1 MTVRLRILLACL
13 VFICICAAMAASA
26 WRSQQ
31 RLSTLALDLY
41 DHAFVAQDFLGRA
54 TVSFEQF
61 AARRGNG
68 TVTQAEQAGVL
79 KDILGNLDIARSRAL
94 ALKTR
99 TVLSHVHDDLTA
111 LPALPAAGVPPALAH
126 IMDGLAH
133 AARRFSNDGLAQ
145 RDDADA
151 AAASARRLLQM
162 SLVGTLVGAAATG
175 WLLTRGVVPPLRR
188 ATEDMAR
195 LCGGDVE
202 SEVRGAA
209 RRDEIGALCRSMS
222 VFREALVTN
231 RRMEADTAH
240 LAETRRARQ
249 QALTLLSSEFRDHV
263 GGQLNSVGGAVN
275 TLQQTATNLSARSAR
290 MAERSLQVGELASGA
305 AESARVVTEVVT
317 QLAES
322 GQEIAHGIADS
333 AAATRL
339 MQGEAEQARSLVDE
353 LGSVAAGVGTV
364 VQLISGIAGRTN
376 MLALNATIEAA
387 RAGESGRGF
396 AVVAGEVKALA
407 RQTAQATDDIGHRI
421 GAVRASA
428 QRAMALIHA
437 MADRIGSV
445 ERSSGAIAE
454 RIQRQHTSIDQINRT
469 MVDAAGSIAEVAAG
483 MQQLQND
490 VAENTGASSQVT
502 ETAGD
507 VRERT
512 DVLRKEVEYFIH
524 ATNEATDWRS
534 FVRHDCHDSVTI
546 ASGSG
551 PAIAGQM
558 QDISRGGAAV
568 ACAAEMEPGMICD
581 LVGLLPQ
588 RLPATVVQCKHGVL
602 RLRFSRDEDVQNKL
616 AAFMAERFGERQ
628 AA

>member
-13 VFICICAAMAASA
+13 AFTFICVAMAASA
-26 WRSQQ
+26 WRGQQ
-31 RLSTLALDLY
+31 RLSILALDLY

-61 AARRGNG
+61 SARHGNG
-68 TVTQAEQAGVL
+68 PVTAVEHAGVL
-79 KDILGNLDIARSRAL
+79 KDILGNLDIASSRAL
-94 ALKTR
+94 VAKTR
-99 TVLSHVHDDLTA
+99 TVLGHVHDDLVA
-111 LPALPAAGVPPALAH
+111 LSALPAAGVPPALAH

-151 AAASARRLLQM
+151 TAASARRLLQM
-162 SLVGTLVGAAATG
+162 SLVGTLIGAAVTG
-175 WLLTRGVVPPLRR
+175 WLLTHGVVPPLRR

-195 LCGGDVE
+195 LCRGDVE
-202 SEVRGAA
+202 GEVRGAA

-240 LAETRRARQ
+240 HSATRRARQ
-249 QALTLLSSEFRDHV
+249 QALTLLASEFSDHV
-263 GGQLNSVGGAVN
+263 GGQLNSVGGAVT
-275 TLQQTATNLSARSAR
+275 TLQQTAANLSERSAR

-305 AESARVVTEVVT
+305 AQGARVVTEVVT

-322 GQEIAHGIADS
+322 GQEIALGIAES

-339 MQGEAEQARSLVDE
+339 MQSEAEQARGLVDE

-387 RAGESGRGF
+387 RAGEAGRGF

-428 QRAMALIHA
+428 QRAMALMHA

-454 RIQRQHTSIDQINRT
+454 RIQRQHISIDQINRT
-469 MVDAAGSIAEVAAG
+469 MLDASGSIAEVAAG

-490 VAENTGASSQVT
+490 VAENSGASAQVT

-512 DVLRKEVEYFIH
+512 DLLRQEVEYFIN

-534 FVRHDCHDSVTI
+534 FVRHDCSDNVSI
-546 ASGSG
+546 SRGGG
-551 PAIAGQM
+551 PAVAGRM
-558 QDISRGGAAV
+558 QDISRGGAAI
-568 ACAAEMEPGMICD
+568 ACVAEMEPGMVCE

-588 RLPATVVQCKHGVL
+588 PVPATAVQYKHGVL
-602 RLRFSRDEDVQNKL
+602 RVRFLRDEAVQNKL